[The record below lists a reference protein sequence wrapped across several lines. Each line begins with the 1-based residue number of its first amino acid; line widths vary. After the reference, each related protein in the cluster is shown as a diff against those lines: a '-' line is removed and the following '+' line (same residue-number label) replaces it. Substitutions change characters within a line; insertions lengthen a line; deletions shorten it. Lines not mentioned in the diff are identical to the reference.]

1 LSLDALNATTRQ
13 RLAEF
18 LDMEGTIIRVDERE
32 VLNNYAGLAELAG
45 FTYPQISALQ
55 VVIIHTRVI

>member
-1 LSLDALNATTRQ
+1 
-13 RLAEF
+13 
-18 LDMEGTIIRVDERE
+18 MEGTIIRVDERE